1 MRGCRRMGANTRV
14 IARPSSMP
22 PCPPLQYPPGVWC
35 ARAKW
40 PHICRKVRRSSLRSV
55 RLLTPEE
62 CLDPGYHRDRDW
74 TVRDVVAYL
83 GTWLAEAQV
92 QFERIRA
99 GTSEG
104 HDI

>member
-1 MRGCRRMGANTRV
+1 M
-14 IARPSSMP
+14 
-22 PCPPLQYPPGVWC
+22 
-35 ARAKW
+35 
-40 PHICRKVRRSSLRSV
+40 

-83 GTWLAEAQV
+83 GTWLADAQV

-104 HDI
+104 HDIDVDALNATLLEGMAASGWWWPGSRCSRRGHA

>member
-1 MRGCRRMGANTRV
+1 
-14 IARPSSMP
+14 
-22 PCPPLQYPPGVWC
+22 
-35 ARAKW
+35 
-40 PHICRKVRRSSLRSV
+40 V

-92 QFERIRA
+92 SNGSAPAPPRA
-99 GTSEG
+99 TTSTWT
-104 HDI
+104 H